1 MAIRLPSGLAALRER
16 NFVLYVIGQFTSRL
30 GDWIELTAVSWILY
44 ELTNS
49 PLLLGLSGV
58 FRALPVIVLGLFG
71 GAIADRVPRRPLLVF
86 TESTMLVG
94 SLTIGVL
101 AATGSLQFWHLYIL
115 NVVSGTLSAFSVPA
129 RQALFAGLVPRTAIP
144 SAVTLNSLAV
154 RGGGLIGPT
163 VGGLALVV
171 GGYSLPFFLNAASF
185 LGIIFALMAMRLP
198 QAVEN
203 AGPRRSLRHGMTEGL
218 SFVWRHAPLR
228 VVLGFELVSG
238 LFGHNSTLITIIA
251 RDILGTGPEGLG
263 FLLSALGAG
272 ALLGMVLMLTL
283 KVERN
288 ARLILTMGGV
298 YAALWGATALSPWLS
313 LSALLFFALGTTDG
327 MWGVAR
333 NTMAQLMVT
342 DALRGRVMSVVMLVT
357 RGGSQLGTIEGG
369 LLVGAIGA
377 SAAVLTSAAIIGA
390 TVIFSWRVKLPAQV
404 TPIED

>member
-1 MAIRLPSGLAALRER
+1 
-16 NFVLYVIGQFTSRL
+16 
-30 GDWIELTAVSWILY
+30 
-44 ELTNS
+44 
-49 PLLLGLSGV
+49 
-58 FRALPVIVLGLFG
+58 
-71 GAIADRVPRRPLLVF
+71 
-86 TESTMLVG
+86 
-94 SLTIGVL
+94 
-101 AATGSLQFWHLYIL
+101 
-115 NVVSGTLSAFSVPA
+115 
-129 RQALFAGLVPRTAIP
+129 
-144 SAVTLNSLAV
+144 
-154 RGGGLIGPT
+154 
-163 VGGLALVV
+163 
-171 GGYSLPFFLNAASF
+171 
-185 LGIIFALMAMRLP
+185 
-198 QAVEN
+198 
-203 AGPRRSLRHGMTEGL
+203 MTEGL

-298 YAALWGATALSPWLS
+298 YAALWAATALSPWLS
-313 LSALLFFALGTTDG
+313 LSAVLFFALGTTDG

-333 NTMAQLMVT
+333 NTMAQLLVP

-390 TVIFSWRVKLPAQV
+390 TVIFSWRVRLPAQA
-404 TPIED
+404 TAIDAQT